1 MMHYKENWEV
11 NDMNKSCEHCQYNG
25 PYWGINNPCENCP
38 NNDFTI
44 NGKVPIIQPLRE
56 TTDHVS
62 TTTTDMKALQINYGK
77 NTGDVSVTVLSSGLP
92 TADEYRKSIGVPYYY
107 QRKWSE
113 PKYICP
119 ECGGGMCRNEGI
131 VLASNPPQCEYK
143 CNKCGHIEYQF
154 G

>member
-1 MMHYKENWEV
+1 
-11 NDMNKSCEHCQYNG
+11 MNKSCEHCQYNG
-25 PYWGINNPCENCP
+25 SYLSTINPCENCP
-38 NNDFTI
+38 NNDFPI
-44 NGKVPIIQPLRE
+44 NQTV
-56 TTDHVS
+56 TN
-62 TTTTDMKALQINYGK
+62 TTTTDMKTLQISYGE
-77 NTGDVSVTVLSSGLP
+77 NTGDVFVTRIDTGLLKDLP

-131 VLASNPPQCEYK
+131 VLASNPPKYEYK